1 MKLTEHFSLEE
12 FVKSPTADKYKIDN
26 TPSYRTQEQLKKL
39 CNEVLEPIRIKYGKP
54 IKITSGYR
62 CPELNRKIG
71 GARNSDHIYGDACD
85 MKPVNGSVKELFDL
99 AEQMV
104 KNKEI
109 SCRQLIDEYNYSWVH
124 ISINNPWNG
133 YKDNQILH
141 LK

>member
-1 MKLTEHFSLEE
+1 MKITEHFSLEE

-71 GARNSDHIYGDACD
+71 GARNSQHVYGSASDI
-85 MKPVNGSVKELFDL
+85 KPVNGTVKELFDFI
-99 AEQMV
+99 EQMI

-124 ISINNPWNG
+124 IAINDEWHG
-133 YKDNQILH
+133 YKDNQIIH

>member
-71 GARNSDHIYGDACD
+71 GARNSDHIFGDAVD
-85 MKPVNGSVKELFDL
+85 FKPVNGSVKELFDL

-109 SCRQLIDEYNYSWVH
+109 TCRQLIDEYNYSWVH
-124 ISINNPWNG
+124 ISINNPWHG